1 MPSDLRDL
9 AGFGPNSADSNQ
21 LAEAFGFLAWTC
33 DPRDGVQANTDSTGS
48 IHGTAVWLPAG
59 VIVSKIA
66 NHVTVVG
73 AGMTHSFTGLYDQ
86 NFNLLATSADSPSL
100 YNSTVGWVELPM
112 VTPYKTTYNGVYYAV
127 DLNATGTTNPT
138 MLNSGSF
145 AAGINRAQLP
155 NGTWRY
161 FNAAGSP
168 FTSLPATLTPNT
180 SGLSRVFTIR

>member
-1 MPSDLRDL
+1 MTRDL
-9 AGFGPNSADSNQ
+9 PPATNHLAQAAREAWRLADDLLLGLEVCGVRIHDWNSLDADTKR
-21 LAEAFGFLAWTC
+21 LARKYFRRSVF
-33 DPRDGVQANTDSTGS
+33 PV
-48 IHGTAVWLPAG
+48 
-59 VIVSKIA
+59 
-66 NHVTVVG
+66 
-73 AGMTHSFTGLYDQ
+73 
-86 NFNLLATSADSPSL
+86 
-100 YNSTVGWVELPM
+100 